1 MQCMDLHRSTVK
13 CSVWTYTEVQ
23 LSEVYGPTQKY
34 SEVQC
39 MDLHR
44 STVKCSVWTYTEVQL
59 SAVYGPTQKYS

>member
-23 LSEVYGPTQKY
+23 LRAMHEQYTTVQLSEVYGHIQN
-34 SEVQC
+34 
-39 MDLHR
+39 
-44 STVKCSVWTYTEVQL
+44 TVKCSVWTYTEEQL